1 MMKNLRR
8 ASQMLFLLFFIVLF
22 IQTEYK
28 GSNELGMPVKL
39 FLDFDPLIALSALL
53 ASHTVRA
60 VFLLS
65 LIVVA
70 LTVVLGRF
78 FCGWVCPLGTLN
90 TIVGWFRMRRLKP
103 LKDEGR
109 YPRLRP
115 VKYYLLVFIL
125 VAALFGWNAAGYLDP
140 ISLTI
145 RSLAI
150 GYNPGLNKMVRAAL
164 DLNYSLGIPVI
175 GPALDNLYSAM
186 IGTVLAFE
194 QPVFRQ
200 SLFIGL
206 IFTVIL
212 GLNLLAPR
220 FWCRYLCPLGGMLG
234 LIGTKQMLARVDVD
248 GEKCISCRRCTV
260 ACQGDATP
268 FPTGE
273 WASRECLVCYNCR
286 EICPADAV
294 SIHPTMERTGSGN
307 VDLRRRWLIASGVG
321 ALAVVP
327 AVSIGAHR
335 KRANPRLIRPPGALP
350 EDEFVRR
357 CVKCG
362 ECMKVCLTN
371 GLHPTFMEA
380 GLEGMWTPVLV
391 PVLGYCEYNC
401 NLCSQV
407 CPTGAIRSVTVEE
420 KQEIRIGLA
429 MFDTNRCIPYAYGR
443 NCIVCEEHCPVPE
456 KAIQFIEEDAIDEE
470 GNPFVLK
477 KPIVK
482 PDLCTG
488 CGICENKCPVVD
500 LPAVRVSSINESRS
514 EENQLYLEL

>member
-1 MMKNLRR
+1 MKNLRR
-8 ASQMLFLLFFIVLF
+8 ISQILFLAFFIVLF

-28 GSNELGMPVKL
+28 GSNELGLPVKL
-39 FLDFDPLIALSALL
+39 FLDFDPLIALSSLL
-53 ASHTVRA
+53 ASHTIQKM
-60 VFLLS
+60 FLLS
-65 LIVVA
+65 LVVVV
-70 LTVVLGRF
+70 LTIFLGRF

-90 TIVGWFRMRRLKP
+90 TIVGWFRMRRLKVI
-103 LKDEGR
+103 KDEGR
-109 YPRLRP
+109 YPALRP
-115 VKYYLLVFIL
+115 LKYYILAFVL
-125 VAALFGWNAAGYLDP
+125 VAAVFGWNAAGFLDP

-150 GYNPGLNKMVRAAL
+150 GYNPVVNKMVRAAF
-164 DLNYSLGIPVI
+164 DFNYALGIPGI
-175 GPALDNLYSAM
+175 SPALDTLYSAM
-186 IGTVLAFE
+186 IGAVLAFE

-200 SLFIGL
+200 TLFIGL
-206 IFTVIL
+206 LFSIIL

-220 FWCRYLCPLGGMLG
+220 FWCRYLCPLGGLLG
-234 LIGTKQMLARVDVD
+234 LIGWKQNIARVDVD
-248 GEKCISCRRCTV
+248 GHKCISCRKCTV

-286 EICPADAV
+286 EVCPSDAIR
-294 SIHPTMERTGSGN
+294 IHPTAKTTGTGN
-307 VDLRRRWLIASGVG
+307 VDLRRRWIVTSGVG
-321 ALAVVP
+321 ALAMVP
-327 AVSIGAHR
+327 AVSIGITS
-335 KRANPRLIRPPGALP
+335 KRPNPLLIRPPGALQ

-380 GLEGMWTPVLV
+380 GLEGMWTPLLV

-407 CPTGAIRSVTVEE
+407 CPTGAIRKVTVEE

-429 MFDTNRCIPYAYGR
+429 LFDKNRCIPYALGR
-443 NCIVCEEHCPVPE
+443 NCIVCEEHCPIPE
-456 KAIQFIEEDAIDEE
+456 KAIQFEEEEAIDEE
-470 GNPFVLK
+470 GNPFILK
-477 KPIVK
+477 KPIVI

-488 CGICENKCPVVD
+488 CGICENKCPVID